1 MKKSHQNEI
10 LATFGGVGAIAGF
23 AVLDFP
29 LLLSGAAGLGIYLGV
44 KLLTYKSRGVKLNF
58 ENLPEELQGRVQE
71 TSDLLLGLQEKQKK
85 VKQGEIKQ
93 RLQRILDLGQKVVE
107 VLSDDVNA
115 STLLRD
121 VNKLFKNLDTML
133 EKYLELASH
142 TTVSYDRQSQVLAD
156 FEKLLSKIE
165 KSLENYYRKGIK
177 SDLTGFEVDMKL
189 METKLDAENKS
200 SLE

>member
-1 MKKSHQNEI
+1 MKKSYQNEI
-10 LATFGGVGAIAGF
+10 LATLGGVGAIAGF
-23 AVLDFP
+23 AALEFP
-29 LLLSGAAGLGIYLGV
+29 LFLSGVAGLGIYLGV
-44 KLLTYKSRGVKLNF
+44 KLLTYRPQGVKLNF

-85 VKQGEIKQ
+85 VSQNEIKQ
-93 RLQRILDLGQKVVE
+93 RLQKILDLGQNVVQ

-142 TTVSYDRQSQVLAD
+142 TTVSYDRQGQVLAD

-177 SDLTGFEVDMKL
+177 SDLTSFEVDMKL
-189 METKLDAENKS
+189 METKLEAENKS
-200 SLE
+200 SLD